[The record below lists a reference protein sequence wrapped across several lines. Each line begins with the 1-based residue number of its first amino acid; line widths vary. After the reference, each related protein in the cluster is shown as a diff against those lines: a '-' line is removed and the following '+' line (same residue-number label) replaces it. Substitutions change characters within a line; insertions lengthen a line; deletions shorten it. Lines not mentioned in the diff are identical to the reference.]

1 MIITVSSVH
10 SSVFKAT
17 LLKLASAC
25 QRRTFWE
32 LAAPERIN
40 HNPTNIYQKENDIQ
54 HRNLINTYN
63 LRRSLQNIFDDY
75 TNVVVCLRHGVL
87 ICESGMLTAV
97 VLWHFLLMS
106 KLRLGSLFVPRVLCS
121 AVYCSLCVLCSM
133 FSVLD
138 PYLLRASHGVNTQ
151 GRLSVAR
158 RGGFE
163 YHATRVPTTNTSSAD
178 ST

>member
-40 HNPTNIYQKENDIQ
+40 HKLKNNYLKDIDIQ
-54 HRNLINTYN
+54 HRDIINTN
-63 LRRSLQNIFDDY
+63 ILRRSLQNIFDGY

-138 PYLLRASHGVNTQ
+138 PYLLRASHGVNT
-151 GRLSVAR
+151 
-158 RGGFE
+158 
-163 YHATRVPTTNTSSAD
+163 
-178 ST
+178 